1 MPRGEGFALFQELI
15 LVCIREALIAFPWRP
30 IAALAAGLGAAAI
43 ALLAVGAWLFLSAGE
58 PAEEAPRALP
68 TAVEQP
74 FEFLYERLEIDDRT
88 LFRYTLAYD
97 DTGTLALD
105 IVDLGAEDRSF
116 SKRQT
121 LDADAR
127 AALRR
132 TVLGGAGYAD
142 IPAIA
147 PEQSP
152 DGSLSRRTLTL
163 AVGAEVWARTSE
175 NASSRPFEAYCARL
189 EDFAQTALGVM
200 ATQFSVEELRALADE
215 QLTLAHRHWEQRDGA
230 EDELFLAVKAYRQ
243 GLSYLETLNPKPDFA
258 ADLTRGL
265 AEAEDLLAER
275 YDDLRFAVEQAENT
289 GRLNDAALALQR
301 ILRLIPDRADPR
313 HDAAQTR
320 LLTLENLKKGGR

>member
-1 MPRGEGFALFQELI
+1 
-15 LVCIREALIAFPWRP
+15 
-30 IAALAAGLGAAAI
+30 
-43 ALLAVGAWLFLSAGE
+43 
-58 PAEEAPRALP
+58 
-68 TAVEQP
+68 
-74 FEFLYERLEIDDRT
+74 
-88 LFRYTLAYD
+88 
-97 DTGTLALD
+97 
-105 IVDLGAEDRSF
+105 
-116 SKRQT
+116 
-121 LDADAR
+121 
-127 AALRR
+127 
-132 TVLGGAGYAD
+132 
-142 IPAIA
+142 
-147 PEQSP
+147 
-152 DGSLSRRTLTL
+152 
-163 AVGAEVWARTSE
+163 
-175 NASSRPFEAYCARL
+175 
-189 EDFAQTALGVM
+189 M